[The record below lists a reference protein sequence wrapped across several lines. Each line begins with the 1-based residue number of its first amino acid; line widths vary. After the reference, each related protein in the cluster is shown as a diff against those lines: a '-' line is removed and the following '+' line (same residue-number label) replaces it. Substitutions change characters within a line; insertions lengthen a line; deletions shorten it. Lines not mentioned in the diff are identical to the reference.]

1 MKNLII
7 VKQDNGNLHGLNSLH
22 SGALNLHKDEGGNL
36 SKHGAMKHHSNF
48 FSMLQ
53 GDSKDT
59 HHHESRMKQSR
70 MMSSMSPTPGNNN
83 YNFKNRSSNHI
94 QPAKILQEYFN
105 EIKPSRR

>member
-7 VKQDNGNLHGLNSLH
+7 VKQENNNLHGLNTLH
-22 SGALNLHKDEGGNL
+22 SGALNLHKDEGGAL
-36 SKHGAMKHHSNF
+36 SKHGTMKHHANF

-53 GDSKDT
+53 GDCKDS
-59 HHHESRMKQSR
+59 HLHESRIKHSR

-83 YNFKNRSSNHI
+83 NNFKNRSSNYV
-94 QPAKILQEYFN
+94 QPAKVLQEYFN